1 MGELFLDTL
10 NELLVTSNIR
20 VVLKL
25 SAQNSSGVLELLC
38 DDLNLVFGFLKLL
51 LLRNSSELASSHDE
65 LSVLLL

>member
-25 SAQNSSGVLELLC
+25 SAQNSSRVLELLC